1 MDKTELELLAAQ
13 GLSQREIANKLSSSQ
28 TNTRYWLKKFNI
40 KTHGLSGSA
49 GRKNNHGETAPSLI
63 DRVDWEFIQ
72 REYDSGLSYRDLEK
86 KHKIAQCITN
96 EARKRG
102 LLKTRSSEK
111 ASRLFVD
118 KLSKEE
124 RFNHFSHKGNP
135 NGKMGGYRKNAGRSK
150 KFNVVDSFGNEVCLQ
165 SAYEKQVSEILNE
178 LGVKWIR
185 PKHLKYDDKKYFPD
199 FYLVDK
205 DLYLDPKNDYLAK
218 IDAGKIRKVCEQN
231 LVTVLILT
239 KDKINKEFLSGL

>member
-1 MDKTELELLAAQ
+1 MVVDKETLQTLVEQ
-13 GLSQREIANKLSSSQ
+13 KISQQEIAEKFSCSKS
-28 TNTRYWLKKFNI
+28 TVKYWLKKF
-40 KTHGLSGSA
+40 GLKSRAISGPKGA
-49 GRKNNHGETAPSLI
+49 NKNPRQAKI
-63 DRVDWEFIQ
+63 DTIDWNFIQ
-72 REYDSGLSYRDLEK
+72 KQYDSGLSYRDLET
-86 KHKIAQCITN
+86 KHGINQSATN
-96 EARKRG
+96 QARKRG

-135 NGKMGGYRKNAGRSK
+135 NGKMGGYRANAGRSK
-150 KFNVVDSFGNEVCLQ
+150 KFHIQDSFNNTVCLQ
-165 SAYEKQVSEILNE
+165 SSYEKRTADVLNE
-178 LGVKWIR
+178 LGIRWIR
-185 PKHLKYDDKKYFPD
+185 PKYLKYGDKKYFPD

-218 IDAGKIRKVCEQN
+218 IDAEKIKKVCEQN

-239 KDKINKEFLSGL
+239 KDKINKEFISGL